1 MRHYKELYRM
11 VLLRGVVVWILQK
24 NRTNRI
30 YRHICIG
37 DLLLELAHT
46 AMQAKKSYSVPSA
59 N

>member
-1 MRHYKELYRM
+1 M

-37 DLLLELAHT
+37 DLLLELART